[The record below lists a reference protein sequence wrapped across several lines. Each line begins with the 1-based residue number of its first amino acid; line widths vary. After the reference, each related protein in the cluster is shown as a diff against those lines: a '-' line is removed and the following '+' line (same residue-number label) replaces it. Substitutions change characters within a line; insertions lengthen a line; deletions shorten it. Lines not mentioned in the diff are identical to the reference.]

1 MRPSPVPPTL
11 PALSARQRLIAAEQL
26 AAGDEEVLAAT
37 AAGCTEE
44 EVRQLLAGDPAFD
57 RLVAA
62 CRRVQGLPRR
72 DWQDRVERLLRGA
85 TERAIH
91 DGRVTT
97 INMAARAT
105 GALELDDEPDPMA
118 EEVEEGPLAGMTA
131 EMLRQMSREDVINYM
146 MYGEAEREGG
156 DGLFDSE
163 ARPRFTLVRLPPD
176 APPVESA
183 LDGLR
188 DDPDGAP
195 ILDRPPAPLRPAP
208 ALKLLRGPAE
218 PEEADWRPSPE
229 RHASRRPLGP

>member
-44 EVRQLLAGDPAFD
+44 EVRQLLAGDPGFS
-57 RLVAA
+57 RLVDA
-62 CRRVQGLPRR
+62 CRRVQALPRR
-72 DWQDRVERLLRGA
+72 VWQDRVERLLRGA

-131 EMLRQMSREDVINYM
+131 EMLGRMSRDDVVNYM

-156 DGLFDSE
+156 DWLFDAE
-163 ARPRFTLVRLPPD
+163 ARPRFTLVRLPAD
-176 APPVESA
+176 APSVESA
-183 LDGLR
+183 FDSLAADS
-188 DDPDGAP
+188 DDVPAAG
-195 ILDRPPAPLRPAP
+195 RPPAPARPAP
-208 ALKLLRGPAE
+208 ALKLLRGPDE
-218 PEEADWRPSPE
+218 PEADDWHPGPDRREP
-229 RHASRRPLGP
+229 RRPLA

>member
-1 MRPSPVPPTL
+1 MRPSPVTPTL

-44 EVRQLLAGDPAFD
+44 EVRQLLAGDSGFN

-131 EMLRQMSREDVINYM
+131 EMLGRMSRDDVVNYM

-156 DGLFDSE
+156 DGLFDAE
-163 ARPRFTLVRLPPD
+163 ARPRFTLVRLPAD
-176 APPVESA
+176 APSVESA
-183 LDGLR
+183 FDGLAT
-188 DDPDGAP
+188 DSDGVPAAG
-195 ILDRPPAPLRPAP
+195 RPPAPARPAP
-208 ALKLLRGPAE
+208 ALKLLRGSDE
-218 PEEADWRPSPE
+218 PEADDWHPGPGHREP
-229 RHASRRPLGP
+229 RRPLGP

>member
-1 MRPSPVPPTL
+1 MRPSPVPPFL
-11 PALSARQRLIAAEQL
+11 PTLSARQRLIAAEQL

-44 EVRQLLAGDPAFD
+44 EVRQLLAGDPGFN

-72 DWQDRVERLLRGA
+72 DWQDGVERLLRGA

-131 EMLRQMSREDVINYM
+131 ERLGRMSRDDVVNYM
-146 MYGEAEREGG
+146 MSGEAEREVA
-156 DGLFDSE
+156 DGLFD
-163 ARPRFTLVRLPPD
+163 AQPRPRFPLVRLPAD
-176 APPVESA
+176 AP
-183 LDGLR
+183 
-188 DDPDGAP
+188 
-195 ILDRPPAPLRPAP
+195 
-208 ALKLLRGPAE
+208 
-218 PEEADWRPSPE
+218 
-229 RHASRRPLGP
+229 